1 MKSCIDYESLELI
14 IRIGHNKMYN
24 RMSLFNHVPINFQQA
39 ELIEKDD
46 VHYYQTPTGKIFPS
60 ITTILQKTMSAE
72 KQQSLQNW
80 KEQEAAAQY
89 ITQEAVTIGTQ
100 THKLIENHLNGIT
113 QTDEVRLL
121 SVAHFN
127 NLIPFLQKINDIHG
141 IELRMYSNE
150 MKLAGMSDCI
160 AKYDGE
166 LSIIDYKTKRSNQQE
181 EWMTDHF
188 IQGTAYSEMF
198 KELTGIEVKQVVILV
213 SSEKNTRMEFVKRTE
228 DYRDMLKQRLNQFYE
243 ITE

>member
-1 MKSCIDYESLELI
+1 M
-14 IRIGHNKMYN
+14 
-24 RMSLFNHVPINFQQA
+24 FNHVPIDFQQA

-46 VHYYQTPTGKIFPS
+46 THYYRTPEGDIFPS

-72 KQQSLQNW
+72 KKESLQNW
-80 KEQEAAAQY
+80 KEQEIAAEY
-89 ITQEAVTIGTQ
+89 ITRESSIVGTQ
-100 THKLIENHLNGIT
+100 THKLIEDYLNGIP

-127 NLIPFLQKINDIHG
+127 NLLPFLQKISDIHG
-141 IELRMYSNE
+141 TELRLYSNK

-198 KELTGIEVKQVVILV
+198 RELSGIEVKQVVILV

-228 DYRDMLKQRLNQFYE
+228 EYKDLLTQRLDQFYE
-243 ITE
+243 RI

>member
-1 MKSCIDYESLELI
+1 
-14 IRIGHNKMYN
+14 
-24 RMSLFNHVPINFQQA
+24 MSSFNHIPINFQQA
-39 ELIEKDD
+39 QLIEKEDG
-46 VHYYQTPTGKIFPS
+46 HYYQTPKGDIFPS

-72 KQQSLQNW
+72 KQQNLENW
-80 KEQEAAAQY
+80 KDQEAAARY
-89 ITQEAVTIGTQ
+89 ITEESALVGTQ
-100 THKLIENHLNGIT
+100 THKLIEDYLNEIEQT
-113 QTDEVRLL
+113 QEVRLL

-127 NLIPFLQKINDIHG
+127 NLIPLLQKINDIHG
-141 IELRMYSNE
+141 TELRLYSNA

-198 KELTGIEVKQVVILV
+198 KELSGIEIKQVVILV
-213 SSEKNTRMEFVKRTE
+213 SSEKNTRMEFVKKTK
-228 DYRDMLKQRLNQFYE
+228 DYKDLLTQRLNQFYDIIE
-243 ITE
+243 

>member
-1 MKSCIDYESLELI
+1 
-14 IRIGHNKMYN
+14 
-24 RMSLFNHVPINFQQA
+24 MSLFNHIPINFQQA
-39 ELIEKDD
+39 QLIEKDD
-46 VHYYQTPTGKIFPS
+46 ASYYQTPKGDIFPS
-60 ITTILQKTMSAE
+60 ITTILQKTMPIE

-80 KEQEAAAQY
+80 KEQEIAAEY
-89 ITQEAVTIGTQ
+89 ITRESSIVGTQ
-100 THKLIENHLNGIT
+100 THKLIEDYLNEIP

-141 IELRMYSNE
+141 TELRLYSNI
-150 MKLAGMSDCI
+150 MKLAGTSDCI

-181 EWMTDHF
+181 EWMSDHF
-188 IQGTAYSEMF
+188 IQGTAYSQMF

-228 DYRDMLKQRLNQFYE
+228 DYKDLLTQRLNQFYE
-243 ITE
+243 IIE

>member
-1 MKSCIDYESLELI
+1 M
-14 IRIGHNKMYN
+14 
-24 RMSLFNHVPINFQQA
+24 FNHIPINFQQA
-39 ELIEKDD
+39 ELIEQDD
-46 VHYYQTPTGKIFPS
+46 AHYYQTPTGDVFPS

-72 KQQSLQNW
+72 KQQGLQNW
-80 KEQEAAAQY
+80 KDQETAADH
-89 ITQEAVTIGTQ
+89 ITRESAMIGTQ
-100 THKLIENHLNGIT
+100 THKLIENHLNGIM

-141 IELRMYSNE
+141 TELRLYSNE
-150 MKLAGMSDCI
+150 MKLAGTSDCI

-181 EWMTDHF
+181 EWMADHF

-228 DYRDMLKQRLNQFYE
+228 DYKDLLTQRLDQFYE
-243 ITE
+243 RI

>member
-1 MKSCIDYESLELI
+1 
-14 IRIGHNKMYN
+14 
-24 RMSLFNHVPINFQQA
+24 MSLFNHIPITFQQA
-39 ELIEKDD
+39 QLIEKDNK
-46 VHYYQTPTGKIFPS
+46 HYYQTPTGDVFPS
-60 ITTILQKTMSAE
+60 ITTILQKTMSVD

-80 KEQEAAAQY
+80 KEQETAAQY
-89 ITQEAVTIGTQ
+89 ITEESAIIGTQ

-127 NLIPFLQKINDIHG
+127 NLLPYVQKINDIHG
-141 IELRMYSNE
+141 IELRLYSNE
-150 MKLAGMSDCI
+150 MKLAGTSDCI

-198 KELTGIEVKQVVILV
+198 KELTGIEIKQVVILV

-228 DYRDMLKQRLNQFYE
+228 DYKDLLIQRLNQFYE
-243 ITE
+243 TIE

>member
-1 MKSCIDYESLELI
+1 
-14 IRIGHNKMYN
+14 
-24 RMSLFNHVPINFQQA
+24 MSLFNHIPITFQQA
-39 ELIEKDD
+39 QLIEKDNQ
-46 VHYYQTPTGKIFPS
+46 HFYQTPTGDVFPS

-80 KEQEAAAQY
+80 KEQETAAQY
-89 ITQEAVTIGTQ
+89 ITEESAIIGTQ

-127 NLIPFLQKINDIHG
+127 NLLPYIQKINDIHG
-141 IELRMYSNE
+141 IELRLYSNA
-150 MKLAGMSDCI
+150 MKLAGTSDCI

-198 KELTGIEVKQVVILV
+198 KELTGIEIKQVVILV
-213 SSEKNTRMEFVKRTE
+213 SSEKNTRMEFVKRTDE
-228 DYRDMLKQRLNQFYE
+228 YKDLLIQRLNQFYE
-243 ITE
+243 Y

>member
-1 MKSCIDYESLELI
+1 
-14 IRIGHNKMYN
+14 
-24 RMSLFNHVPINFQQA
+24 MSSFNHIPINFQQA
-39 ELIEKDD
+39 QLIEKEDG
-46 VHYYQTPTGKIFPS
+46 HYYQTPKGDIFPS

-72 KQQSLQNW
+72 KQQNLENW
-80 KEQEAAAQY
+80 KDQEAAARY
-89 ITQEAVTIGTQ
+89 ITEESALVGTQ
-100 THKLIENHLNGIT
+100 THKLIEDYLNEIEQT
-113 QTDEVRLL
+113 QEVRLL

-141 IELRMYSNE
+141 TELRLYSNA

-198 KELTGIEVKQVVILV
+198 KELSGIEIKQVVILV
-213 SSEKNTRMEFVKRTE
+213 SSEKNTRMEFVKKTK
-228 DYRDMLKQRLNQFYE
+228 DYKDLLTQRLNQFYDIIE
-243 ITE
+243 

>member
-1 MKSCIDYESLELI
+1 
-14 IRIGHNKMYN
+14 
-24 RMSLFNHVPINFQQA
+24 MSLFNHIPINFQQA
-39 ELIEKDD
+39 QLIEKDD
-46 VHYYQTPTGKIFPS
+46 AHYYQTPKGDIFPS
-60 ITTILQKTMSAE
+60 ITTILQKTMPIE

-80 KEQEAAAQY
+80 KEQEIAAEY
-89 ITQEAVTIGTQ
+89 ITRESSIVGTQ
-100 THKLIENHLNGIT
+100 THKLIEDYLNEIP

-127 NLIPFLQKINDIHG
+127 NLLPFLQKISDIHG
-141 IELRMYSNE
+141 TELRLYSNK

-198 KELTGIEVKQVVILV
+198 KELSGIEVKQVVILV
-213 SSEKNTRMEFVKRTE
+213 SSEKNTRMEFVKNTE
-228 DYRDMLKQRLNQFYE
+228 DYKDLLTQRLNQFYE
-243 ITE
+243 TTE